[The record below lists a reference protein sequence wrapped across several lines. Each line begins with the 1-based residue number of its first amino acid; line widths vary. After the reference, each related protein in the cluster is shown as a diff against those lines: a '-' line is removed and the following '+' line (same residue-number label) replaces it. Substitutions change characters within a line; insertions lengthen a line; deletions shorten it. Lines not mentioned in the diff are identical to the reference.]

1 MYGIGITT
9 KDRLNL
15 LKELVDSI
23 HKHTDMSNVL
33 LHIEDDSID
42 NIGVAKRKNNCL
54 RALRGCEAL
63 FLLDD
68 DVKIIKDG
76 WIEFFIESKQQHLLF
91 LNRGLHQKKAIEDNL
106 FNENELKYTVEYYH
120 DCGGVF
126 LFMTK
131 EVIEKVGAFNE
142 KFTPYGFEHC
152 EYSIRILGEQNNYPM
167 LKGTDE
173 YIFAHDYSTY
183 GHKSSITE
191 KEKQICIKNN
201 WTKFFNEPIKKIY
214 IPL

>member
-9 KDRLNL
+9 KDRPHL

-23 HKHTDMSNVL
+23 HKYTDMTNAV

-42 NIGVAKRKNNCL
+42 RLGVAKRKNNCL
-54 RALRGCEAL
+54 RALKDCSHV

-76 WIEFFIESKQQHLLF
+76 WIEFFIESKQEHLLF

-106 FNENELKYTVEYYH
+106 FNENKLKYTVEYYH

-152 EYSIRILGEQNNYPM
+152 EYSIRILGEHGNYPM

-173 YIFAHDYSTY
+173 YIFANDYSTPN
-183 GHKSSITE
+183 HKSSITDAE
-191 KEKQICIKNN
+191 KSECIKNN
-201 WTKFFNEPIKKIY
+201 WTKFFKEPKTTY
-214 IPL
+214 IHL